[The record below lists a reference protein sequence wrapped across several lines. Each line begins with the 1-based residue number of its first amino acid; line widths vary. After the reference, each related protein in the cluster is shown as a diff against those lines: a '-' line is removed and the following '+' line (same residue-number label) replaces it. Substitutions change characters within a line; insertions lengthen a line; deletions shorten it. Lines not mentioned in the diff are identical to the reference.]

1 MKWGKDKSDVLQSH
15 KREYGLET
23 FVFIA
28 IIVGMAAYTDAPY
41 EGIALLPKFG
51 ELISPV
57 TTVLFGFQDGSNIAF
72 PITALG
78 AVGAAIGLVPSMP
91 AKGLAGPNEIA
102 VFTAMGMC
110 WSGYLSTHISMMDTL
125 GKRELIP
132 HALTAHTFGG
142 LAAGIIAH
150 YIFLLVG

>member
-78 AVGAAIGLVPSMP
+78 AVGAAIGLCSIY
-91 AKGLAGPNEIA
+91 A
-102 VFTAMGMC
+102 
-110 WSGYLSTHISMMDTL
+110 
-125 GKRELIP
+125 GKR
-132 HALTAHTFGG
+132 FSWS
-142 LAAGIIAH
+142 
-150 YIFLLVG
+150 